1 MRQVTL
7 VAGPPCAGKTSYVAA
22 RAQPGDL
29 VLDQDVIGAAA
40 MTRALRTVPT
50 SSGTVWVIRCCAGP
64 TRRTLFAQQ
73 IHATDT
79 VLLLP
84 ERTVLVARA
93 AARTN
98 PRRHIA
104 AVDAWLRAELADRPP
119 ASRSSTTPKPHVPRS
134 HHRVGHR
141 YREARKQ
148 MFAIYGHTCHLCGH
162 HGASQADH
170 LVPITV
176 WADQPIDPHLM
187 RPAHGNT
194 EGTRCPVCG
203 RACNQERGN
212 RTSLDVSGFS
222 TDDF

>member
-7 VAGPPCAGKTSYVAA
+7 VAGPPCAGKTTWVAA
-22 RAQPGDL
+22 RSGPRDL

-40 MTRALRTVPT
+40 MNRALATLAT
-50 SSGTVWVIRCCAGP
+50 SSSTAWVIRCCAGP
-64 TRRTLFAQQ
+64 TRRAAFAQQ
-73 IHATDT
+73 IRATDT
-79 VLLLP
+79 VLLAPDRNTLI
-84 ERTVLVARA
+84 ARA
-93 AARTN
+93 ARRTN

-104 AVDAWLRAELADRPP
+104 AVDAWLRAELADRPL
-119 ASRSSTTPKPHVPRS
+119 ASRPSTTPKPQVPRS

-141 YREARKQ
+141 YRQARKQ
-148 MFAIYGHTCHLCGH
+148 MFAIYGDLCHLCHH

-194 EGTRCPVCG
+194 AGTRCATCG